1 MLILNKQILQY
12 QVHLIESISLKV
24 FIIMMIIGLHSSWIT
39 DSILA
44 MQRPNDKILEKGIL
58 QEFINNKLSV
68 IFNLTEVT

>member
-1 MLILNKQILQY
+1 
-12 QVHLIESISLKV
+12 
-24 FIIMMIIGLHSSWIT
+24 MMIIGLHSSWIT

-58 QEFINNKLSV
+58 QEFINNKISV